1 MNNKFRNIIEEL
13 EWRGSLKDYTPGA
26 KEILIKDKITC
37 YNGFDPTAKSLHIGN
52 LIPILGLK
60 RLQNFGHTPII
71 IIGGGTGMIGDPSG
85 RSDER
90 NLLSKEKLQENLLG
104 IRKQLELFLDFENKN
119 NPAKIINNSE
129 WLSKINLIEFLRETG
144 KFFNI
149 NTMLNKDSVQNRIS
163 REDGISFTEF
173 SYQLLQAYDFW
184 YLFQHYNCNFQ
195 MGGSDQWGNI
205 LSGIELI
212 RKKNPS
218 QKHKAHG
225 ITYPLLTTSNGEKF
239 GKSIEGAITIDS
251 NDTIPY
257 KLYQYFF
264 NTSDKDVLNYIKIF
278 TNISPSEFIELEIEA
293 SKNASARNAQKY
305 LAEEITKLIHGEKGL
320 EDARRQTKGLNFGEW
335 EILIDSD
342 YDDLYRDSDTTAN
355 INKNLL
361 QKGIDINKLT
371 VDYYICK
378 SIGESK
384 RLIQQG
390 GISINGI
397 KINDEDKIVTT
408 NDLKAGKVIIVSKGK
423 KNHKIIKVQ

>member
-104 IRKQLELFLDFENKN
+104 IRKQLELFLDFENKK
-119 NPAKIINNSE
+119 NPAQIINNSE
-129 WLSKINLIEFLRETG
+129 WLSKVNLIDFLRETG

-184 YLFQHYNCNFQ
+184 YLFEHYNCNFQ

-278 TNISPSEFIELEIEA
+278 TNISVSEFIELEIEA
-293 SKNASARNAQKY
+293 SKNASARDAQKY
-305 LAEEITKLIHGEKGL
+305 LAEEITKLVHGEKGL
-320 EDARRQTKGLNFGEW
+320 KDAIRQTQGLNFGEW
-335 EILIDSD
+335 EILVDSD
-342 YDDLYRDSDTTAN
+342 YDDLYRDSNTTAN
-355 INKNLL
+355 INKKLL

-397 KINDEDKIVTT
+397 KISDEEKIITT

>member
-13 EWRGSLKDYTPGA
+13 EWRGSLKDYTPEA

-60 RLQNFGHTPII
+60 RLQKFGHTPII

-104 IRKQLELFLDFENKN
+104 IRKQLELFLDFENKK
-119 NPAKIINNSE
+119 NPAQIINNSE

-184 YLFQHYNCNFQ
+184 YLFEHYNCNFQ

-278 TNISPSEFIELEIEA
+278 TNISVSEFIELEIEA
-293 SKNASARNAQKY
+293 SKNASAREAQKY
-305 LAEEITKLIHGEKGL
+305 LAEEITKLVHGEKGL
-320 EDARRQTKGLNFGEW
+320 KDAIRQTQGLNFGEW
-335 EILIDSD
+335 EILVDSD
-342 YDDLYRDSDTTAN
+342 YDDLYRDSNTTAN
-355 INKNLL
+355 INKKLL

-384 RLIQQG
+384 RLIKQG

-397 KINDEDKIVTT
+397 KIRDVEKIITI

>member
-104 IRKQLELFLDFENKN
+104 IRKQLELFLDFENKK
-119 NPAKIINNSE
+119 NPAQIINNSE

-184 YLFQHYNCNFQ
+184 YLFEYYNCNFQ

-251 NDTIPY
+251 NVTIPY

-278 TNISPSEFIELEIEA
+278 TNISVSEFTELEIEA
-293 SKNASARNAQKY
+293 NKNASDRNSQKY
-305 LAEEITKLIHGEKGL
+305 LAEEITKLVHGEKGL
-320 EDARRQTKGLNFGEW
+320 EDAKRQTQGLNFGEW

-342 YDDLYRDSDTTAN
+342 YDDLYKDSNTTAN
-355 INKNLL
+355 INKKLL

-397 KINDEDKIVTT
+397 KISDEEKIVTI
-408 NDLKAGKVIIVSKGK
+408 NDLKAGKVIILSKGK

>member
-104 IRKQLELFLDFENKN
+104 IKKQLELFLDFENKK
-119 NPAKIINNSE
+119 NPAQIINNSE

-184 YLFQHYNCNFQ
+184 HLFQHYNCNFQ

>member
-13 EWRGSLKDYTPGA
+13 EWRGSLKDYTPEA

-60 RLQNFGHTPII
+60 RLQKFGHTPII

-104 IRKQLELFLDFENKN
+104 IRKQLELFLDFENKK
-119 NPAKIINNSE
+119 NPAQIINNSE
-129 WLSKINLIEFLRETG
+129 WLSKVNLIEFLRETG

-184 YLFQHYNCNFQ
+184 YLFEHYNCNFQ

-278 TNISPSEFIELEIEA
+278 TNISVSEFIELEIEA
-293 SKNASARNAQKY
+293 SKNASAREAQKY
-305 LAEEITKLIHGEKGL
+305 LAEEITKLVHGEKGL
-320 EDARRQTKGLNFGEW
+320 KDAIRQTQGLNFGEW
-335 EILIDSD
+335 EILVDSD
-342 YDDLYRDSDTTAN
+342 YDDLYRDSNTTAN
-355 INKNLL
+355 INKKLL

-397 KINDEDKIVTT
+397 KISDEEKIVTT
-408 NDLKAGKVIIVSKGK
+408 KDLKAGKVIIVSKGK

>member
-104 IRKQLELFLDFENKN
+104 IRKQLELFLDFENKK
-119 NPAKIINNSE
+119 NPAQIINNSE

-184 YLFQHYNCNFQ
+184 HLFQHYNCNFQ

-239 GKSIEGAITIDS
+239 GKSIEGAVTIDS
-251 NDTIPY
+251 NETIPY

-264 NTSDKDVLNYIKIF
+264 NTSDNDVLNYIKIF
-278 TNISPSEFIELEIEA
+278 TNISTSEFIELEIEA
-293 SKNASARNAQKY
+293 SKNASDRNAQKY

-320 EDARRQTKGLNFGEW
+320 EDARRQTQGLNFGDW

-390 GISINGI
+390 GISINGV
-397 KINDEDKIVTT
+397 KISDEEKIVTT

>member
-104 IRKQLELFLDFENKN
+104 IRKQLELFLDFENKK
-119 NPAKIINNSE
+119 NPAQIINNSE
-129 WLSKINLIEFLRETG
+129 WLSKVNLIEFLRETG

-184 YLFQHYNCNFQ
+184 YLFEHYNCNFH
-195 MGGSDQWGNI
+195 MGGSDEWGNI

-212 RKKNPS
+212 RKKTPS
-218 QKHKAHG
+218 SKHKAHG

-264 NTSDKDVLNYIKIF
+264 NTSDKDVPNYIKIF
-278 TNISPSEFIELEIEA
+278 TNISVSEFIDLEIEA
-293 SKNASARNAQKY
+293 SKNASARDAQKY
-305 LAEEITKLIHGEKGL
+305 LAKEITKLVHGEK
-320 EDARRQTKGLNFGEW
+320 RTK
-335 EILIDSD
+335 
-342 YDDLYRDSDTTAN
+342 R
-355 INKNLL
+355 
-361 QKGIDINKLT
+361 
-371 VDYYICK
+371 CH
-378 SIGESK
+378 
-384 RLIQQG
+384 
-390 GISINGI
+390 
-397 KINDEDKIVTT
+397 TT
-408 NDLKAGKVIIVSKGK
+408 NTGIEFWGMGNIGRF
-423 KNHKIIKVQ
+423 

>member
-13 EWRGSLKDYTPGA
+13 EWRGSLKDYTPEA

-104 IRKQLELFLDFENKN
+104 IRKQLELFLDFENKK
-119 NPAKIINNSE
+119 NPAQIINNSE
-129 WLSKINLIEFLRETG
+129 WLSKVNLIEFLRETG

-184 YLFQHYNCNFQ
+184 YLFEHYNCNFQ

-278 TNISPSEFIELEIEA
+278 TNISVSEFIELEIEA
-293 SKNASARNAQKY
+293 SKNASAREAQKY
-305 LAEEITKLIHGEKGL
+305 LAEEITKLVHGEKGL
-320 EDARRQTKGLNFGEW
+320 KDAIRQTQGLNFGKW
-335 EILIDSD
+335 EILVDSD
-342 YDDLYRDSDTTAN
+342 YDDLYRDSNTTAN
-355 INKNLL
+355 INKKLL

-390 GISINGI
+390 GISINGV
-397 KINDEDKIVTT
+397 KISDEEKIVTT

>member
-104 IRKQLELFLDFENKN
+104 IKKQLELFLDFENKK
-119 NPAKIINNSE
+119 NPAQIINNSE

-293 SKNASARNAQKY
+293 SKNASDRNAQKY

-320 EDARRQTKGLNFGEW
+320 EDARRQTQGLNFGEW

>member
-104 IRKQLELFLDFENKN
+104 IKKQLELFLDFENKK
-119 NPAKIINNSE
+119 NPAQIINNSE

-239 GKSIEGAITIDS
+239 GKSIEGAVTIDS
-251 NDTIPY
+251 NETIPY

>member
-104 IRKQLELFLDFENKN
+104 IRKQLELFLDFENKK
-119 NPAKIINNSE
+119 NPAQIINNSE

-184 YLFQHYNCNFQ
+184 YLFEHYNCNFQ

-278 TNISPSEFIELEIEA
+278 TNISVSEFIELEIEA
-293 SKNASARNAQKY
+293 SKNASAREAQKY
-305 LAEEITKLIHGEKGL
+305 LAEEITKLVHGEKGL
-320 EDARRQTKGLNFGEW
+320 KDAIRQTQGLNFGEW
-335 EILIDSD
+335 EILVDSD
-342 YDDLYRDSDTTAN
+342 YDDLYRDSNTTAN
-355 INKNLL
+355 INKKLL

-397 KINDEDKIVTT
+397 KISDEEKIVTT
-408 NDLKAGKVIIVSKGK
+408 KDLKAGKVIIVSKGK

>member
-104 IRKQLELFLDFENKN
+104 IKKQLELFLDFENKK
-119 NPAKIINNSE
+119 NPAQIINNSE

-184 YLFQHYNCNFQ
+184 YLFENYNCNFQ

-239 GKSIEGAITIDS
+239 GKSIEGAVTIDS
-251 NDTIPY
+251 NETIPY

>member
-104 IRKQLELFLDFENKN
+104 IRKQLELFLDFENKK
-119 NPAKIINNSE
+119 NPAQIINNSE

-184 YLFQHYNCNFQ
+184 YLFEYYNCNFQ

-251 NDTIPY
+251 NVTIPY

-278 TNISPSEFIELEIEA
+278 TNISVSEFTELEIEA
-293 SKNASARNAQKY
+293 NKNASARNSQKY
-305 LAEEITKLIHGEKGL
+305 LAEEITKLVHGEKGL
-320 EDARRQTKGLNFGEW
+320 EDAKRQTQGLNFGEW

-342 YDDLYRDSDTTAN
+342 YDDLYKDSNNTAN
-355 INKNLL
+355 INKKLL

-397 KINDEDKIVTT
+397 KISDEEKIVTI
-408 NDLKAGKVIIVSKGK
+408 NDLKAGKVIILSKGK

>member
-104 IRKQLELFLDFENKN
+104 IRKQLELFLDFENKK
-119 NPAKIINNSE
+119 NPAQIINNSE

-184 YLFQHYNCNFQ
+184 HLFQHYNCNFQ

-225 ITYPLLTTSNGEKF
+225 ITYTLLTTSNGEKF
-239 GKSIEGAITIDS
+239 GKSIEGAVTIDS
-251 NDTIPY
+251 NETIPY

-278 TNISPSEFIELEIEA
+278 TNISTSEFIELEIEA

-320 EDARRQTKGLNFGEW
+320 EDARRQTQGLNFGDW

-390 GISINGI
+390 GISINGV
-397 KINDEDKIVTT
+397 KISDEEKIVTT

>member
-104 IRKQLELFLDFENKN
+104 IRKQLELFLDFENKK
-119 NPAKIINNSE
+119 NPAQIINNSE

-239 GKSIEGAITIDS
+239 GKSIEGAVTIDS
-251 NDTIPY
+251 NETIPY

-278 TNISPSEFIELEIEA
+278 TNISTSEFIELEIEA

-320 EDARRQTKGLNFGEW
+320 EDARRQTQGLNFGDW

-390 GISINGI
+390 GISINGV
-397 KINDEDKIVTT
+397 KISDEEKIVTT

>member
-104 IRKQLELFLDFENKN
+104 IRKQLELFLDFENKK
-119 NPAKIINNSE
+119 NPAQIINNSE

-184 YLFQHYNCNFQ
+184 YLYQHYNCNFQ

-239 GKSIEGAITIDS
+239 GKSIEGAVTIDS
-251 NDTIPY
+251 NETIPY

-278 TNISPSEFIELEIEA
+278 TNISTSEFIELEIEA

-320 EDARRQTKGLNFGEW
+320 EDARRQTQGLNFGDW

-390 GISINGI
+390 GISINGV
-397 KINDEDKIVTT
+397 KISDEEKIVTT

>member
-104 IRKQLELFLDFENKN
+104 IKKQLELFLDFENKK
-119 NPAKIINNSE
+119 NPAQIINNSE

-225 ITYPLLTTSNGEKF
+225 ITYTLLTTSNGEKF

-397 KINDEDKIVTT
+397 KINDEDKIVTS
-408 NDLKAGKVIIVSKGK
+408 NALKAGKVIIVSKGK

>member
-104 IRKQLELFLDFENKN
+104 IRKQLELFLDFENKK
-119 NPAKIINNSE
+119 NPAQIINNSE

-184 YLFQHYNCNFQ
+184 YLFEHYNCNFQ

-218 QKHKAHG
+218 TKHKAHG

-278 TNISPSEFIELEIEA
+278 TDISVSEFMELEIEA
-293 SKNASARNAQKY
+293 NKNASARDAQKY
-305 LAEEITKLIHGEKGL
+305 LAEEITKLVHGEKGL
-320 EDARRQTKGLNFGEW
+320 EDAKRQTQGLNFGEW
-335 EILIDSD
+335 EILVDSD
-342 YDDLYRDSDTTAN
+342 YDDLYRDSNTTAN
-355 INKNLL
+355 INKKLL

-384 RLIQQG
+384 RLIKQG

-397 KINDEDKIVTT
+397 KIRDVEKIITI